1 MTGAALQAA
10 ASQPVGKDDTY
21 SVAVEGLTLYYPFLI
36 RRRQNARVRFQC
48 LLRDIFGSSAVPSRR
63 DFFPALNDVSFRL
76 KRGQVVGLVGPNG
89 AGKSTLL
96 RVLAGVERADKG
108 RVRLNGRTS
117 SLLTLGVGMRP
128 QLSGREN
135 IYLNAML
142 LGFPRARVNEFIDDI
157 IELCDIGEFIDAP
170 LGTYSSGMK
179 ARLGF
184 SVAAHVQPDILLLDE
199 VIGTGDAVFRARSGN
214 IIQYSRQLGRT
225 VVVATHSEGFIRN
238 NCETAIFLEKGRLRA
253 FGPAEDVIAEYR
265 NQTLNILRLRGIIDI
280 EDTDVEF
287 EETAAECAVERIN
300 VVEDAEVE
308 LPATDEVVAEADGAR
323 LGLCITNDVT
333 KRIFANYFTQ
343 LRDEVPRPD
352 FELITVSPREL
363 ARTDLRGQLDVLLVV
378 DVPALDSAG
387 AVGLDAFTKA
397 GGVLVAGP
405 RALRRTKG
413 GEPSEVSATNAYM
426 INYAFT
432 PLGEIDAARLWGN
445 FRYSDFRLSQETPL
459 FPDADPES
467 EFGGVPDGSR
477 VAGALAMPTAGAL
490 SIAEAGVIDS
500 NGDAQVGRADV
511 LLARRNGCGVVFRL
525 AVDCRPEVELLD
537 GLLRTL
543 VHAENVQAIVASDLS
558 SLARPSRLAYGTQD
572 SVHHRMPGSL
582 AVRLE
587 PFVVDDRGEP
597 VLMTKEE
604 LAGAL
609 EEIAGLGAT
618 GVHLV
623 VKLGSAFIRRAGIET
638 YSRVDPSRDVLAESA
653 RLADRF
659 ELEIVPTVSCFDEHF
674 PGQWFRPTDFM
685 REHPDAVHLSRRQ
698 AALGMADLNDAIGT
712 GDRIF
717 SSPHIPVV
725 KRRICRVVA
734 ALAKGDESARIHL
747 ECFRYSNGAGGF
759 SPAELATKHGLEMS
773 DPDADHAR
781 VANAELGRLSR
792 DVYALKGDKVLSV
805 EAHHS
810 LSLGLSCD
818 VCVSGIFTSKVIPPN
833 LLSTY
838 MRRHASAMAACQ
850 SRDTWA
856 YPLDIKTKTT
866 ADIVDTVNVVREAGC
881 HRFVIHGY
889 EDFARLSNA
898 ERDALRRFL
907 RQSFGP
913 RDQ

>member
-1 MTGAALQAA
+1 MTDAAPQSAA
-10 ASQPVGKDDTY
+10 AQPVGKDDTY

-48 LLRDIFGSSAVPSRR
+48 LLRDLFRSSAVPSRR

-76 KRGQVVGLVGPNG
+76 TRGQVVGLVGPNG

-96 RVLAGVERADKG
+96 RVLAGVERADNG
-108 RVRLNGRTS
+108 HVRLNGRTS
-117 SLLTLGVGMRP
+117 ALLNLGVGMRP
-128 QLSGREN
+128 QLTGREN

-157 IELCDIGEFIDAP
+157 IELCDIDEFIDAP

-184 SVAAHVQPDILLLDE
+184 SVATQVQPDILLLDE
-199 VIGTGDAVFRARSGN
+199 VIGAGDAVFRARSGN
-214 IIQYSRQLGRT
+214 IIQYSRKLGCT

-238 NCETAIFLEKGRLRA
+238 NCDTAIYLEKGRLRA
-253 FGPAEDVIAEYR
+253 FGPAEDIIAEYR
-265 NQTLNILRLRGIIDI
+265 NQTLNTLRLRGIIDLQVA
-280 EDTDVEF
+280 DVEF
-287 EETAAECAVERIN
+287 EDTAAQSAVERIG
-300 VVEDAEVE
+300 VVEHAEAD
-308 LPATDEVVAEADGAR
+308 LPATDEVVDEADGAR
-323 LGLCITNDVT
+323 LGLCIKNDVAESNFT
-333 KRIFANYFTQ
+333 NYFLQ
-343 LRDEVPRPD
+343 LRDEAACPD
-352 FELITVSPREL
+352 FELITVSPHEL
-363 ARTDLRGQLDVLLVV
+363 VRTDLRDQLDVLLVV

-387 AVGLDAFTKA
+387 AAGLDAFTKA

-413 GEPSEVSATNAYM
+413 GEPGEVSATNAYM

-445 FRYSDFRLSQETPL
+445 FRYSDFRLARETPL
-459 FPDADPES
+459 FPDVNPES
-467 EFGGVPDGSR
+467 EIGGVPDGSH

-490 SIAEAGVIDS
+490 SIAEAGVTDS
-500 NGDAQVGRADV
+500 KGGKEVGRADV
-511 LLARRNGCGVVFRL
+511 LLARRNGSGVVFRL
-525 AVDCRPEVELLD
+525 AVDCRPDVELLD
-537 GLLRTL
+537 ELLRKL

-558 SLARPSRLAYGTQD
+558 SLARPSRLANGTHD
-572 SVHHRMPGSL
+572 PVRNRISGSL

-587 PFVVDDRGEP
+587 PFVVDDCGEP
-597 VLMTKEE
+597 VLRTKEE

-609 EEIAGLGAT
+609 EEIASLGAT

-623 VKLGSAFIRRAGIET
+623 VKLGSAFISGMGIET
-638 YSRVDPSRDVLAESA
+638 YSRIDPSRDVLVESVG
-653 RLADRF
+653 LAGRF
-659 ELEIVPTVSCFDEHF
+659 GLEIVPTVSCFDEHF
-674 PGQWFRPTDFM
+674 PSQWLRPTNFM

-698 AALGMADLNDAIGT
+698 AALGMADLNDAIDAGE
-712 GDRIF
+712 RIF

-747 ECFRYSNGAGGF
+747 ECFRYRNDAGGF
-759 SPAELATKHGLEMS
+759 SPVELPTKHGLEMR

-781 VANAELGRLSR
+781 VANADLDRLSQE
-792 DVYALKGDKVLSV
+792 VYALKGDKVLSV

-810 LSLGLSCD
+810 QSIGFSCD

-833 LLSTY
+833 ILSTY
-838 MRRHASAMAACQ
+838 MRRHASAIAACQ
-850 SRDTWA
+850 SIDTWA

-866 ADIVDTVNVVREAGC
+866 ADIVDNVNVVREAGC
-881 HRFVIHGY
+881 HRFVIQGY
-889 EDFARLSNA
+889 EDFARLSRA
-898 ERDALRRFL
+898 ERDALRGFL

-913 RDQ
+913 GDQ

>member
-10 ASQPVGKDDTY
+10 ASQPEDNDDTY

-48 LLRDIFGSSAVPSRR
+48 LLRDLFRSSAVPPRR

-76 KRGQVVGLVGPNG
+76 KRGEVVGLVGPNG

-108 RVRLNGRTS
+108 HVRLNGRTS
-117 SLLTLGVGMRP
+117 SLLNLGVGMRP
-128 QLSGREN
+128 QLTGREN

-184 SVAAHVQPDILLLDE
+184 SVATHVQPEILLLDE

-238 NCETAIFLEKGRLRA
+238 NCETAIFLENGRLRA
-253 FGPAEDVIAEYR
+253 LGPAEDVIAEYR
-265 NQTLNILRLRGIIDI
+265 NQTLNILRLRGIVDF
-280 EDTDVEF
+280 EDADVEF
-287 EETAAECAVERIN
+287 EDTAAECAVERIN
-300 VVEDAEVE
+300 VVEDAGVD

-323 LGLCITNDVT
+323 LGLCITNDVNE
-333 KRIFANYFTQ
+333 KIFKNYFMQ
-343 LRDEVPRPD
+343 LRDDVASPD

-363 ARTDLRGQLDVLLVV
+363 ARTDLRDQLDVLLVV
-378 DVPALDSAG
+378 DVPELDSAG
-387 AVGLDAFTKA
+387 AAGLDAFTKA
-397 GGVLVAGP
+397 GGALVAGP

-445 FRYSDFRLSQETPL
+445 FRYSDFRLALETHL
-459 FPDADPES
+459 FPDAGPES

-477 VAGALAMPTAGAL
+477 VDGVLATPTAGAL

-500 NGDAQVGRADV
+500 NGDAEVGRADV

-537 GLLRTL
+537 GLLRKL

-558 SLARPSRLAYGTQD
+558 SLARPSRLAHGTQD
-572 SVHHRMPGSL
+572 AVHHRMPGSL

-609 EEIAGLGAT
+609 EEIAGLGAS
-618 GVHLV
+618 GVHLL
-623 VKLGSAFIRRAGIET
+623 VKLGSAFISGVGIET
-638 YSRVDPSRDVLAESA
+638 YSQVDPSRDVLAESA
-653 RLADRF
+653 GFADRF
-659 ELEIVPTVSCFDEHF
+659 GLEIVPTISCFNEHF

-698 AALGMADLNDAIGT
+698 VALGMANLNDAIGK
-712 GDRIF
+712 GHRIF

-734 ALAKGDESARIHL
+734 ALAKGDASARIHL
-747 ECFRYSNGAGGF
+747 ESFFYRNGAGGF

-773 DPDADHAR
+773 DPDADHAH

-792 DVYALKGDKVLSV
+792 EIYALKGDKVLSV

-810 LSLGLSCD
+810 QSIGLSCD

-833 LLSTY
+833 VLSTY
-838 MRRHASAMAACQ
+838 MRRHASAIAACQ
-850 SRDTWA
+850 SIDTWA

-866 ADIVDTVNVVREAGC
+866 ADIVDNVNVVREAGC

-898 ERDALRRFL
+898 ERDTLRGFL

>member
-1 MTGAALQAA
+1 MTGAALEAVT
-10 ASQPVGKDDTY
+10 SQPLGKDDTY
-21 SVAVEGLTLYYPFLI
+21 SVAVEGLTLYYPFLV

-48 LLRDIFGSSAVPSRR
+48 LLRDLFRSSAVPSGP

-76 KRGQVVGLVGPNG
+76 KRGQVVGLVGSNG

-108 RVRLNGRTS
+108 QVRLNGRTS
-117 SLLTLGVGMRP
+117 SLLNLGVGMRP
-128 QLSGREN
+128 QLTGREN

-157 IELCDIGEFIDAP
+157 IELCDIGVFIDAP

-184 SVAAHVQPDILLLDE
+184 SVATHVQPDILLLDE

-225 VVVATHSEGFIRN
+225 VVVATHSESFIRN

-253 FGPAEDVIAEYR
+253 FGPAEDVVAEYR
-265 NQTLNILRLRGIIDI
+265 NQTLNILRLQGIIDSK
-280 EDTDVEF
+280 DTNVEF
-287 EETAAECAVERIN
+287 EDTAAERAVDRIN

-308 LPATDEVVAEADGAR
+308 LPATDGVVAEADGAR

-333 KRIFANYFTQ
+333 ERNFANYFLQ
-343 LRDEVPRPD
+343 LRDEVARPN
-352 FELITVSPREL
+352 FELISVSPHEL
-363 ARTDLRGQLDVLLVV
+363 ARTDLRDQLDVLLVV

-387 AVGLDAFTKA
+387 AAGLDAFTKA

-413 GEPSEVSATNAYM
+413 GEPSEVSATNSNM
-426 INYAFT
+426 NDYAFT

-445 FRYSDFRLSQETPL
+445 FRYSDFRLAQETPL
-459 FPDADPES
+459 FPGADPES

-500 NGDAQVGRADV
+500 NGDAEVGRADV

-525 AVDCRPEVELLD
+525 AVDCRPEVGLLD
-537 GLLRTL
+537 GLLRNL

-572 SVHHRMPGSL
+572 TAPRRMPGL
-582 AVRLE
+582 LTVRLE
-587 PFVVDDRGEP
+587 PFVVDERGEP

-604 LAGAL
+604 LADAL
-609 EEIAGLGAT
+609 EEIAGLGAS

-623 VKLGSAFIRRAGIET
+623 VKLGSAFISGVGIET
-638 YSRVDPSRDVLAESA
+638 YSRVDPSRDVLVESA
-653 RLADRF
+653 GLADRF
-659 ELEIVPTVSCFDEHF
+659 GLDIVPTVSCFNEHF
-674 PGQWFRPTDFM
+674 PGQRFRPTDFM

-698 AALGMADLNDAIGT
+698 ATLGMAGLNGTIGA
-712 GDRIF
+712 GERIF

-734 ALAKGDESARIHL
+734 ALAKGYESARIHL
-747 ECFRYSNGAGGF
+747 ECFRYRNGAGGF

-773 DPDADHAR
+773 DPDAYHAR
-781 VANAELGRLSR
+781 VSNAELRRLSQE
-792 DVYALKGDKVLSV
+792 VYALKGDKVLSV

-810 LSLGLSCD
+810 QSIGLSCD

-833 LLSTY
+833 VLTTY
-838 MRRHASAMAACQ
+838 IRRHASAIAACQ
-850 SRDTWA
+850 SIDTWA

-866 ADIVDTVNVVREAGC
+866 ADIVDNVDVVRGAGC

-889 EDFARLSNA
+889 EDFAKLSNA
-898 ERDALRRFL
+898 ERDALRGFL
-907 RQSFGP
+907 RQAFGP